1 MSYQER
7 AKNIFLKHGTGAG
20 DLASVIMK
28 SEDQVDLLAKQC
40 VKMVYEI
47 GQMRAELARVKSID
61 VSLIPGKQW
70 TLERFNSICEIK
82 MPEAAMVGGEQL
94 LALLQCAEAL
104 GKEERRRLGAE
115 ACLKS
120 WKEDEGADAARFAWL
135 MNRAYSIQLN
145 SGDML
150 ASREGIDKA
159 MEAANNE

>member
-47 GQMRAELARVKSID
+47 
-61 VSLIPGKQW
+61 
-70 TLERFNSICEIK
+70 
-82 MPEAAMVGGEQL
+82 
-94 LALLQCAEAL
+94 
-104 GKEERRRLGAE
+104 LGAE

-159 MEAANNE
+159 MEAANND

>member
-40 VKMVYEI
+40 VRNVEEI
-47 GQMRAELARVKSID
+47 GELRAALVISEKKELATRAVI
-61 VSLIPGKQW
+61 
-70 TLERFNSICEIK
+70 E
-82 MPEAAMVGGEQL
+82 
-94 LALLQCAEAL
+94 
-104 GKEERRRLGAE
+104 
-115 ACLKS
+115 S
-120 WKEDEGADAARFAWL
+120 WKEDEGADAARFDWL